1 MKRIM
6 KKILAQIDYLLYRAG
21 IRKCN
26 IKVKPVD
33 EMIEE
38 LTTTSKSLV
47 RFGDSDIVIIRGRSV
62 FYQEVSPEM
71 IQGMKRILWYEHDN
85 LMVSIPEIFGNL
97 DIYRKES
104 KAFWK
109 EHLFFCRKI
118 YMQCCNPE
126 REYCNT
132 SFTRFYYPLADKEQS
147 GRWIE
152 KTKRIWKDKDVVV
165 VEGEK
170 THNGVGNDLLD
181 SAGSIERII
190 GPSTQAY
197 AKVDEIFACCKEYP
211 KDRLFLLSLGIA
223 AKFLAEKLFLEG
235 YRVIDIGN
243 LDMEYEWY
251 LRQAKS
257 KEKLEKHTIIGEEA
271 NRNAGYDEYLAQIKK
286 RIVS

>member
-33 EMIEE
+33 EMIEQ

-132 SFTRFYYPLADKEQS
+132 SFTRF
-147 GRWIE
+147 
-152 KTKRIWKDKDVVV
+152 
-165 VEGEK
+165 
-170 THNGVGNDLLD
+170 
-181 SAGSIERII
+181 
-190 GPSTQAY
+190 
-197 AKVDEIFACCKEYP
+197 
-211 KDRLFLLSLGIA
+211 
-223 AKFLAEKLFLEG
+223 
-235 YRVIDIGN
+235 
-243 LDMEYEWY
+243 
-251 LRQAKS
+251 
-257 KEKLEKHTIIGEEA
+257 
-271 NRNAGYDEYLAQIKK
+271 
-286 RIVS
+286 